1 MDPVTAVQS
10 GFTGG
15 AWAGE
20 AVLKFD
26 AQQYEEKIA
35 ELESLKRDLDGHLE
49 VLSGMKGEIPG
60 FSLDE
65 HGDRLAV
72 LVQKWID
79 SIGEANRKIDVM
91 KKTLENA
98 KEQLEGSLSEMDS
111 KLDDANS
118 LVDAVQGAAGSISGV
133 ADL

>member
-26 AQQYEEKIA
+26 AKVYEEKIA
-35 ELESLKRDLDGHLE
+35 ELDSLKKDLDGHLDI
-49 VLSGMKGEIPG
+49 LRGMKDEIPG

-65 HGDRLAV
+65 HGDRLAS

-91 KKTLENA
+91 RRTLENA
-98 KEQLEGSLSEMDS
+98 KEQLEGSLNEMDG

-118 LVDAVQGAAGSISGV
+118 LVDAVQNAAGGIAGLS
-133 ADL
+133 DL